1 MKINM
6 IQMGIALLSAA
17 ALVASAML
25 FKEGFFKEMS
35 FYLFLAV
42 GSTNVLLLHKLS
54 KGGRKSC
61 HLNCVP
67 Q

>member
-25 FKEGFFKEMS
+25 FKEGIFKEMF

-54 KGGRKSC
+54 KRSRKSC
-61 HLNCVP
+61 HLKSVP